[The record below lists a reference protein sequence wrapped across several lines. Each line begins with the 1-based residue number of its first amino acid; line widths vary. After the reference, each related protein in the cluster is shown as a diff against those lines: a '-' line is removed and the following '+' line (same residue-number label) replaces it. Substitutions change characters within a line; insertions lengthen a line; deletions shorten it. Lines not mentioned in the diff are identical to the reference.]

1 MAKYLTTKKDKH
13 LFSQHFHT
21 GAWIRQITAKR
32 WRFFFNRI
40 GAARTTK
47 FKKAEITVII
57 LLHFLC
63 GLAVKNN

>member
-21 GAWIRQITAKR
+21 GAWIRKITAKS
-32 WRFFFNRI
+32 WSFFFNSR
-40 GAARTTK
+40 GAERTTK
-47 FKKAEITVII
+47 LKKAVITVII

-63 GLAVKNN
+63 GFAVKNN